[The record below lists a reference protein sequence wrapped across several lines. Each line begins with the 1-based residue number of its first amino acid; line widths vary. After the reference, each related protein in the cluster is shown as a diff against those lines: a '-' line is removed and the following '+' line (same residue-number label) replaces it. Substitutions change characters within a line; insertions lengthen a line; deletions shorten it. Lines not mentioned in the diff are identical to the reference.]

1 MDSLVKAPGRRTRR
15 RHDGE
20 FKKSV
25 IDACRQPGISIAAV
39 ALANGLNANML
50 RKWVIDTDAR
60 HRVVAEFEQSV
71 PTTSA
76 AMALTTA
83 VGFIPLSLPAPPEV
97 RQAIRI
103 ELQRGPLT
111 VTMTWPVSA
120 AGECASWMRELLR

>member
-15 RHDGE
+15 RYDGE

-25 IDACRQPGISIAAV
+25 IQACRQPGISIAAI

-50 RKWVIDTDAR
+50 RKWVIDADAR
-60 HRVVAEFEQSV
+60 REVGVEFKQSL
-71 PTTSA
+71 PSTTA
-76 AMALTTA
+76 ARAAPTA
-83 VGFIPLSLPAPPEV
+83 VGFIPLSLPAPEV
-97 RQAIRI
+97 AQAIRI

-120 AGECASWMRELLR
+120 AGECAIWMRELLR

>member
-1 MDSLVKAPGRRTRR
+1 MDSLVKAPARRTRR
-15 RHDGE
+15 RYDGE

-25 IDACRQPGISIAAV
+25 IEACRQPGISIAAV

-50 RKWVIDTDAR
+50 RKWVIDADAR
-60 HRVVAEFEQSV
+60 QGAGDGLEPSLVNTTVAT
-71 PTTSA
+71 P
-76 AMALTTA
+76 A
-83 VGFIPLSLPAPPEV
+83 VKFVPLSLPAPEV
-97 RQAIRI
+97 PQAIRI